1 MKSFAHGITL
11 LLAAAAGASPLA
23 GVRGTDAAG
32 RTAEDLVAGKDALV
46 LLTTPRVAAV
56 GPQLRLL
63 RFLRMELGD
72 EVAVVAVVYGEQP
85 ATLAKFR
92 EGMPFPVVAGT
103 GGLPEEVLGEDGK
116 LPMILALDDD
126 GDVRERFADVPDPL
140 AAAEALKI
148 DYDAGPPGPPKSGD
162 LLPDIIMAASDGR
175 AYNLR
180 AMALGPRKTIVY
192 LFELKDERRGEY
204 LAALQRLA
212 DDLGEDVGVVPVI
225 LGAFVAAATKIA
237 ESEYTDVPVLAGGPL
252 AARRLVGAGEPPV
265 LLVVEK
271 GAVVAGAKY
280 GAAVPTRDDVVA
292 EETGPAEEGPPVEL
306 AVERVTRL
314 TTGLRSREVPV
325 ASFTADGGAVV
336 FHGHFDDGGVD
347 HLWEIS
353 VAGKGLRQ
361 ISRAPAPDVSPDC
374 SVDRVHVAFTSG
386 RSGGSEIWTCERVH
400 GEFTQITKS
409 GGSFGGP
416 RFSSDGQWLV
426 ASRVVAAGEEENL
439 DVWIMTARGRRM
451 RPVAETFNDEIEP
464 AFGADGARVFFAADR
479 DGNWDVFSTDLD
491 GGKRRR
497 LTEPDRH
504 DRMPAPSPSGE
515 HVVFASKAEG
525 EPFKLWAMNVDG
537 SSKTQ
542 LTFGSGDDL
551 HPRFSRDGGALVF
564 VSNRSGSFEIY
575 KMTFEPR
582 PDYDLPRPPR
592 PLARAGAP

>member
-1 MKSFAHGITL
+1 MKSLTHGVTF

-23 GVRGTDAAG
+23 GVRGTDASG
-32 RTAEDLVAGKDALV
+32 RTAEDLAAGKAALV

-63 RFLRMELGD
+63 RFLHAELGD

-103 GGLPEEVLGEDGK
+103 GDLPAETLGEDGK
-116 LPMILALDDD
+116 LPMLLALNRA
-126 GDVRERFADVPDPL
+126 GDVRERFAGVPDPL

-148 DYDAGPPGPPKSGD
+148 KYDAGPPGPPKAGD
-162 LLPDIIMAASDGR
+162 LLPDLIMAASDGE

-180 AMALGPRKTIVY
+180 AMALEPRKTIVY
-192 LFELKDERRGEY
+192 LFHLKDERRGEY

-212 DDLGEDVGVVPVI
+212 DDLGDEVAVVPVI
-225 LGAFVAAATKIA
+225 LGASTAAATKIA
-237 ESEYTDVPVLAGGPL
+237 ESEYMDVPVLAGGPL
-252 AARRLVGAGEPPV
+252 ATRRLAGEGEPPV
-265 LLVVEK
+265 LLVAER

-280 GAAVPTRDDVVA
+280 GAAVPTRDDIVA
-292 EETGPAEEGPPVEL
+292 EEAGPAEEGPPVEL

-314 TTGLRSREVPV
+314 TTGLRAGEVPA
-325 ASFTADGGAVV
+325 ASFSADGGAIV
-336 FHGHFDDGGVD
+336 FHGYFDDGDVD

-353 VAGKGLRQ
+353 IAGKGLRQ
-361 ISRAPAPDVSPDC
+361 VSRAPAPDVAPDC
-374 SVDRVHVAFTSG
+374 SVDRVHVAFASG
-386 RSGGSEIWTCERVH
+386 RTGGSEIWTCERVH

-416 RFSSDGQWLV
+416 RYSSDGQWLV
-426 ASRVVAAGEEENL
+426 ASRVVAAGEDENL
-439 DVWIMTARGRRM
+439 DVWIMNARGRRM
-451 RPVAETFNDEIEP
+451 RPVAETFDDEIEP
-464 AFGADGARVFFAADR
+464 AFSADGARVFFASDR
-479 DGNWDVFSTDLD
+479 DGNWDVFSTDLK

-497 LTEPDRH
+497 LTDPDRQ

-525 EPFKLWAMNVDG
+525 EPYKLWAMNVDG

-542 LTFGSGDDL
+542 LTFGTGDDL
-551 HPRFSRDGGALVF
+551 YPRFSRDGGALVF

-575 KMTFEPR
+575 KMTFESR

-592 PLARAGAP
+592 PLARARMS

>member
-32 RTAEDLVAGKDALV
+32 RSAEDLVAGKAAFV
-46 LLTTPRVAAV
+46 LFTTPRVAAV

-63 RFLRMELGD
+63 RFLHAELGD

-103 GGLPEEVLGEDGK
+103 GGLPAEVLGEDGK
-116 LPMILALDDD
+116 LPTVLALNRA

-140 AAAEALKI
+140 AAAEALKVS
-148 DYDAGPPGPPKSGD
+148 YDAGPPGPPKAGD
-162 LLPDIIMAASDGR
+162 LLPDLIMAASDGD

-180 AMALGPRKTIVY
+180 AMALGPRKTIAYV
-192 LFELKDERRGEY
+192 FELKDERRGDY

-212 DDLGEDVGVVPVI
+212 DDLGEDVAVIPVI
-225 LGAFVAAATKIA
+225 LGASTAAATKIA
-237 ESEYTDVPVLAGGPL
+237 ESEYMDVPVLAGGPL
-252 AARRLVGAGEPPV
+252 AARRLVGEGEPPV
-265 LLVVEK
+265 LIVAGE

-292 EETGPAEEGPPVEL
+292 EEAGPTEEGPPVPL
-306 AVERVTRL
+306 AVKRVTRL
-314 TTGLRSREVPV
+314 TTGLRGGATPV
-325 ASFTADGGAVV
+325 ASFSADGRAVV
-336 FHGHFDDGGVD
+336 FHGYFDDGDVD

-353 VAGKGLRQ
+353 IAGKGLRQ
-361 ISRAPAPDVSPDC
+361 ISRAPAPDVTPDC
-374 SVDRVHVAFTSG
+374 AVDGVRVAFASG

-416 RFSSDGQWLV
+416 RYSSDGEWLV
-426 ASRVVAAGEEENL
+426 ASRKVAAGEDENL
-439 DVWIMTARGRRM
+439 DVWIMNARGRRM
-451 RPVAETFNDEIEP
+451 RPVAETFDDEIEP
-464 AFGADGARVFFAADR
+464 AFSADGARVFFASDR
-479 DGNWDVFSTDLD
+479 DGNWDIFSTDLK

-497 LTEPDRH
+497 LTDPDRQ

-515 HVVFASKAEG
+515 HVVFASEAEG
-525 EPFKLWAMNVDG
+525 EPYKLWAMNADG
-537 SSKTQ
+537 SSKAQ

-551 HPRFSRDGGALVF
+551 YPRFSRDGGSLVF
-564 VSNRSGSFEIY
+564 ISNRGGSFEIY
-575 KMTFEPR
+575 KMNFEAEA
-582 PDYDLPRPPR
+582 DYDLPRPPR
-592 PLARAGAP
+592 PLATPGMS